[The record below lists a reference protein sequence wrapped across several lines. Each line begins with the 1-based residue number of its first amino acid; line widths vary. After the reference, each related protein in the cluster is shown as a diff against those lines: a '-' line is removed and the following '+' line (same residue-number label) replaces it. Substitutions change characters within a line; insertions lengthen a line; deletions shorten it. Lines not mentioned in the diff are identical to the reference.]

1 MTDKKFISECKSQ
14 YSKLYNVDIDD
25 IFEIWFCKTIQNFKC
40 WIGSKSSNVI
50 MECTYN
56 GDKCELYLD
65 SYIKLRKDTISI

>member
-1 MTDKKFISECKSQ
+1 MTGKKFISECKSQ
-14 YSKLYNVDIDD
+14 YSNIYKVDIDD

-40 WIGSKSSNVI
+40 WIGSKSSDVI

-65 SYIKLRKDTISI
+65 SYKKLRKDTISI